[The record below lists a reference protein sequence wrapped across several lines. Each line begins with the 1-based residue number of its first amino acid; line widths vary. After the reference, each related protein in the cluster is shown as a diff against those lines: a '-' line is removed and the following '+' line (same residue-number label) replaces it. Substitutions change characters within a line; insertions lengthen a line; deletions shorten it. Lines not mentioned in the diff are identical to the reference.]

1 MGTSSIT
8 RVIVDGEVKV
18 NQYCQF
24 DGEPTSRGIAVLGF
38 VRSLQLEGRLEQMK
52 NVLEGTALKQFAG
65 TYVEIEKKYGLNAIA
80 FCALSAL

>member
-38 VRSLQLEGRLEQMK
+38 VRSLQLLNRYIYSISGKLGGCKR
-52 NVLEGTALKQFAG
+52 FASD
-65 TYVEIEKKYGLNAIA
+65 ADMP
-80 FCALSAL
+80 

>member
-24 DGEPTSRGIAVLGF
+24 DGEPTIRGIAVLGF

-52 NVLEGTALKQFAG
+52 NVLRKVTLINRCETDPELDNS
-65 TYVEIEKKYGLNAIA
+65 T
-80 FCALSAL
+80 